1 MAVPVSSLQFKSVV
15 SPILNEVVDSVFA
28 QRTEEWKQVAKEKQ
42 GVDRAYHEFPV
53 LYGMPAVPE
62 IPDGTAITYSTFG
75 QAYIYRI
82 VYKVYGMGFALTK
95 ILVEDGDHIR
105 IGTIGAEQLA
115 QAYVETE
122 EVLVANLFNRAFN
135 SAYTYGDGVC
145 WVANNH
151 PLIIGGTYSNLLAT
165 PAALSQTSL
174 EQLLIQ
180 IRNAVD
186 YTNKRIRVAP
196 LKIVTGPSNVLQAEV
211 LLKTVL
217 RAGGALNDPNPVLS
231 LKMLPEGQA
240 NLSRITS
247 TTMWGIQ
254 TDAAGSPGCVML
266 TRRRQDKATEGD
278 FETDSIRYKVT
289 GRYQPG
295 VVETARSFYA
305 TPGL

>member
-1 MAVPVSSLQFKSVV
+1 MATPVSSLQFKSVV

-28 QRTEEWKQVAKEKQ
+28 QRTEEWKQTFKEKP
-42 GVDRAYHEFPV
+42 GIDRSYHEFPV

-62 IPDGTAITYSTFG
+62 IPDGTAVTYSTFG

-82 VYKVYGMGFALTK
+82 YYKVYGMGFALTK
-95 ILVEDGDHIR
+95 VLVEDGDHIR

-122 EVLVANLFNRAFN
+122 EVLCANIWNRAFN
-135 SAYTYGDGVC
+135 SAYAYGDGV
-145 WVANNH
+145 ALNATNH
-151 PLIIGGTYSNLLAT
+151 PLIIGGNYSNLLAT

-174 EQLLIQ
+174 EQMLIM

-186 YTNKRIRVAP
+186 YTNKRIRVTP
-196 LKIVTGPSNVLQAEV
+196 LKIVTGPSNVFQAEV
-211 LLKTVL
+211 LIKTVL
-217 RAGGALNDPNPVLS
+217 RAGTANNDPNPVLS

-247 TTMWGIQ
+247 TTAWWIQ
-254 TDAAGSPGCVML
+254 TDAAGSPGFIML

-278 FETDSIRYKVT
+278 FETDSMKYKVT

-295 VVETARSFYA
+295 VVETARSSYG